1 MPHLSLAVMHHGVD
15 ENRHYRTNEEIKEQE
30 QSGKKRYKRRTWSL
44 VAQLLSPLSLL
55 FSIPALSEHWFVQI
69 LSLLPF
75 RNS

>member
-1 MPHLSLAVMHHGVD
+1 MPHLSLAVMHHG
-15 ENRHYRTNEEIKEQE
+15 EETRYRTNEEIKEEE
-30 QSGKKRYKRRTWSL
+30 QRSGKKRYKRRTWSL

-69 LSLLPF
+69 FSLLPF